1 MSWRI
6 VVVSKNCKLDYK
18 MGFLVVRSIDQLLK
32 IHLSEI
38 AVLIIESTAVSLT
51 SYLLCELINQKVKVI
66 FCDHKRMPLSELWDM
81 QGSYD
86 SFEKI
91 TTQFHWSEESKNSA
105 WKQIVERKILNQ
117 SLVLNSFGFREESI
131 FLAEQSKEI
140 EWMDRT
146 NREGAA
152 AKLYFATLFGYGFS
166 RQDSSIVNAALNYA
180 YAVVLSAVTR
190 EIAIAGYLPQL
201 GIAHHNKF
209 NSFNFSCDL
218 IEPLRPIIDH
228 WVITLAPQEL
238 NSTEKHKLVEILESE
253 VSFDGRKHHFLSAL
267 RLYVQ
272 SVLRVLNSIDN
283 DIKFINYEF

>member
-38 AVLIIESTAVSLT
+38 AVLLIESTAVSLT

-66 FCDHKRMPLSELWDM
+66 FCDHKRMPLSELLNL

-91 TTQFHWSEESKNSA
+91 TTQFHWSEEIKNSA
-105 WKQIVERKILNQ
+105 WKQIIERKILNQ
-117 SLVLNSFGFREESI
+117 SLVLNSLGFTEEST

-140 EWMDRT
+140 EWMDQT

-152 AKLYFATLFGYGFS
+152 AKLYFSTLFGNNFS
-166 RQDSSIVNAALNYA
+166 RQAPSIVNAALNYA

-190 EIAIAGYLPQL
+190 EISIAGYLPQL

-238 NSTEKHKLVEILESE
+238 NSREKHKLVEILEAE
-253 VSFDGRKHHFLSAL
+253 VSFDERKHHFLSAL

-283 DIKFINYEF
+283 DIEFIHYEF